1 MLQTLVNSV
10 RKHLANYD
18 MGDLPL
24 RIDKTLDEQEMITVE
39 LERNGYQRAA
49 RFIRGHSHFMVT
61 FARVAISEGRIYYAL
76 QMQ

>member
-49 RFIRGHSHFMVT
+49 RFIRARFMVT